1 MSLSSVVYVDSSLSV
16 PATAAPALP
25 TIQPGRPSRPRAMAA
40 ALRRMADAAGY
51 NRGGYD
57 SAATNRLNRDW
68 LTQHFSGDA
77 AIGAAWDLLTQRA
90 RDLVR
95 NEPWA
100 TQGKERIQQNVV
112 GPEGIVAE
120 AEVEFDDETLD
131 DETNRQINLWCDRW
145 ADQADAEAESHL
157 AELQSMAVGEMV
169 EAGESYLVKV
179 AIPDS
184 ARVLP
189 LAYQVLESEQLN
201 ISLDRP
207 ASRGAGGRNRIKRG
221 IEFDKFGRK
230 VAYHFWSE
238 HPYDLE
244 ISSRDTIRVP
254 AERVIHLYS
263 RRRPSQTRGVT
274 WFAPVLQTLRDLSQY
289 IGDEMTAARIA
300 AAFTVVIKRD
310 NPGTSGIGI
319 GDENGNLGDENG
331 DPLEYLS
338 PGLIANLAT
347 GEEIETINPGRPNSQ
362 AKPWIE
368 LILTALANGIGLTYL
383 GLTGDPT
390 KASFSSARYAG
401 LHDKKF
407 WRSIQGRVGR
417 TLVLPM
423 RREVVSQLVAYGRIP
438 DLTPTV
444 FRAHPYRWLA
454 TRLLPPGW
462 EEVDARAEVEAA
474 ISRIQAGL
482 SSLQEECAGRG
493 RNWRRILK
501 QRAREVELAKSL
513 GLSLTVDGS
522 VPSPPA
528 AAGQV
533 NLDEA
538 DEPKPTDEEEV
549 VEEET

>member
-1 MSLSSVVYVDSSLSV
+1 
-16 PATAAPALP
+16 
-25 TIQPGRPSRPRAMAA
+25 
-40 ALRRMADAAGY
+40 
-51 NRGGYD
+51 
-57 SAATNRLNRDW
+57 
-68 LTQHFSGDA
+68 
-77 AIGAAWDLLTQRA
+77 
-90 RDLVR
+90 
-95 NEPWA
+95 
-100 TQGKERIQQNVV
+100 
-112 GPEGIVAE
+112 
-120 AEVEFDDETLD
+120 
-131 DETNRQINLWCDRW
+131 
-145 ADQADAEAESHL
+145 
-157 AELQSMAVGEMV
+157 
-169 EAGESYLVKV
+169 
-179 AIPDS
+179 
-184 ARVLP
+184 
-189 LAYQVLESEQLN
+189 
-201 ISLDRP
+201 
-207 ASRGAGGRNRIKRG
+207 
-221 IEFDKFGRK
+221 
-230 VAYHFWSE
+230 
-238 HPYDLE
+238 
-244 ISSRDTIRVP
+244 
-254 AERVIHLYS
+254 VIHLYS